1 MESLQPYMSTI
12 TMALLALGALV
23 LLLLLYKLLSTRMNA
38 SRGLRLGVTEYFDI
52 DKSRRLLIIRRD
64 EVEHL
69 VMIGGPQDLVIEQNI
84 EGGLMAAPSLTRSDE
99 TAFRSQLQESM
110 QQSESNIAP
119 MRPAPRPAV
128 FGDRKPTLRPIE
140 PVVSLRRPERD

>member
-1 MESLQPYMSTI
+1 MQSLQPYMSTI
-12 TMALLALGALV
+12 TMALLALGAVVLV
-23 LLLLLYKLLSTRMNA
+23 LLLYKLLSTRMNA
-38 SRGLRLGVTEYFDI
+38 SRGLRLGVTEYYDI

-84 EGGLMAAPSLTRSDE
+84 EGGLMSAPSITRSE
-99 TAFRSQLQESM
+99 ELAFRSKLQDTI

-119 MRPAPRPAV
+119 LRPAPRPAV
-128 FGDRKPTLRPIE
+128 FGDRQPALRPIE
-140 PVVSLRRPERD
+140 PVVSLRRPERE